1 MTIEDKIKELIL
13 SRYRS
18 IREFT
23 QAIDMPYSTFD
34 TILKRGIENSNVTNV
49 IKICKALAISADA
62 LAAGEIIPSAF
73 VNQSAKSTDL
83 NMILS
88 DTKNK
93 ILTYDN
99 LTLHGSPI
107 GALERVMVVNA
118 IEVSVEVAL
127 KLSKRDDLITNYRY
141 LFTEK
146 P

>member
-1 MTIEDKIKELIL
+1 MSIEEKIKELIL

-23 QAIDMPYSTFD
+23 QSIDMPYSTFD

-62 LAAGEIIPSAF
+62 LADGEIIPSAF
-73 VNQSAKSTDL
+73 IDRPTESSDL
-83 NMILS
+83 NAILNE
-88 DTKNK
+88 TKNK

-99 LTLHGSPI
+99 LTLNGSPV
-107 GALERVMVVNA
+107 GTLERVMIANA
-118 IEVSVEVAL
+118 IEISTEVAL
-127 KLSKRDDLITNYRY
+127 RMAKQDDRLTIYRN